1 MSKSCHFLIAITVS
15 VSVLVTVVAHTCS
28 NLNPVQAIRQAP
40 CDDGPAREHPRGK
53 GENDNC
59 DSIRYRML
67 ATEASPVAAE
77 LSSFYYSTSLQDT
90 IFVILSLPDFQ
101 PSFWRSE
108 GPPFPELGATS
119 PQLSHIV
126 LRI

>member
-1 MSKSCHFLIAITVS
+1 MSKPGHFLIAITVS
-15 VSVLVTVVAHTCS
+15 VSVLVSVVAHACS
-28 NLNPVQAIRQAP
+28 NLNPLQAIRQAP
-40 CDDGPAREHPRGK
+40 CDDSAAREDTRGK
-53 GENDNC
+53 RDNDNC
-59 DSIRYRML
+59 DSVRYGML
-67 ATEASPVAAE
+67 ATEASSAAAE

-119 PQLSHIV
+119 PQLSHVV